1 MRAAD
6 SAKLEKPPRRIGH
19 TRVGVRDHLF
29 DLRSAMHR
37 ILFICSQN
45 RLRSPTAEH
54 VFSEWPGIEVM
65 SAGLDP
71 SASVPVTPELL
82 QWAQTIF
89 VMEKSHRNKL
99 SRKFRQYLKSQR
111 VICLNIP
118 DEYDYMDERLVR
130 LLTTTVPKYLPG
142 RRPGPVHGGSVPRTQ
157 PTRAAMT

>member
-1 MRAAD
+1 
-6 SAKLEKPPRRIGH
+6 
-19 TRVGVRDHLF
+19 
-29 DLRSAMHR
+29 MHR

-142 RRPGPVHGGSVPRTQ
+142 R
-157 PTRAAMT
+157 